1 MQGIGYRQIKLIKNV
16 RKYILN
22 LEKKGINTAVS
33 SASYMQTWGESQGY
47 VKLKKFNNN
56 YNLSEFIYFL
66 KSFLSITNIS
76 QIKLLE
82 NNSLQKYKYL
92 FVSFADESDFLSSG
106 RYTDRHFN
114 IGSEKKNALW
124 FLIYVGNKYP
134 KKVDKNVMI
143 LFRKKKNF

>member
-1 MQGIGYRQIKLIKNV
+1 MQGIGYRQIKLIKIV

-33 SASYMQTWGESQGY
+33 SVSYMQTFGESPGY

-56 YNLSEFIYFL
+56 SNLSEFICFL

-82 NNSLQKYKYL
+82 NNTLQKYKYL
-92 FVSFADESDFLSSG
+92 FVSFADESDFLSLL
-106 RYTDRHFN
+106 
-114 IGSEKKNALW
+114 K
-124 FLIYVGNKYP
+124 FL
-134 KKVDKNVMI
+134 
-143 LFRKKKNF
+143 

>member
-1 MQGIGYRQIKLIKNV
+1 MQGIGYRQIKLIKIV

-76 QIKLLE
+76 QMKLLE
-82 NNSLQKYKYL
+82 NNSLKKYKYL

-106 RYTDRHFN
+106 KYTDRYFN
-114 IGSEKKNALW
+114 IG
-124 FLIYVGNKYP
+124 
-134 KKVDKNVMI
+134 
-143 LFRKKKNF
+143 